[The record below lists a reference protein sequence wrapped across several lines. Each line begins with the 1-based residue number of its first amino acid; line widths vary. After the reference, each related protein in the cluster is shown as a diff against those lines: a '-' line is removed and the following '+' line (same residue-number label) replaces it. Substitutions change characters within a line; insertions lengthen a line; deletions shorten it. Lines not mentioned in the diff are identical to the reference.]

1 MGKKRRRIRRGGEN
15 PGSQWRKRSR
25 NPRAHERMTS
35 SANLVG
41 LIVGTRLLAPGR
53 KKEEEEEGEKGSDI
67 NTKKQMGNINK
78 MNYVIFDNKKKILSR
93 KNGNLKEESRNLKE
107 ESRKNG
113 NLKEERRSF
122 VAKKKDIENKKLN
135 NHVTNEYK
143 KMMMKRKNYDM
154 CNEKEKETGVS
165 KEFNKIRLK
174 KLTLKYLGLISF
186 KHKVRKQY
194 RGSCKG
200 NVVACPPLRDNG

>member
-1 MGKKRRRIRRGGEN
+1 
-15 PGSQWRKRSR
+15 
-25 NPRAHERMTS
+25 MTS

-113 NLKEERRSF
+113 KLKEERRRF
-122 VAKKKDIENKKLN
+122 VAKKKDIENKK
-135 NHVTNEYK
+135 TK
-143 KMMMKRKNYDM
+143 
-154 CNEKEKETGVS
+154 
-165 KEFNKIRLK
+165 
-174 KLTLKYLGLISF
+174 
-186 KHKVRKQY
+186 
-194 RGSCKG
+194 
-200 NVVACPPLRDNG
+200 